1 MTGDGVNDAPSIK
14 NADIG
19 IGMGITGTDVT
30 KNVADMILADDNFA
44 TIVSAVA
51 EGRRIFDNIC
61 KCIQFLLSSNL
72 SEVISI
78 FVATL
83 CGFTILKPPHILFI
97 NLVTDSLP
105 ALALGAEKAEPDIMT
120 RKPRKKQ

>member
-1 MTGDGVNDAPSIK
+1 
-14 NADIG
+14 
-19 IGMGITGTDVT
+19 
-30 KNVADMILADDNFA
+30 MILTDDNFA

-83 CGFTILKPPHILFI
+83 LGFEILKAPHILFI
-97 NLVTDSLP
+97 NLITDSLP
-105 ALALGAEKAEPDIMT
+105 ALALGAEKAEPDIMQ
-120 RKPRKKQ
+120 RRPRRSDRAS